1 MASIR
6 TLRALID
13 GGGSPYPAT
22 AGFTLHRYPV
32 LRQT

>member
-13 GGGSPYPAT
+13 GGRLALPGHSRVH
-22 AGFTLHRYPV
+22 LHTPSFR
-32 LRQT
+32 RT